1 MREEIR
7 AAIKLSPDIGV
18 DDLLP
23 LIRAAAEALDL
34 PPPGRSTVSRRLR
47 QARRQTTLFP
57 QAIRREIEYR
67 NRPVRSNI
75 ETGAPLSV
83 VEIDHTVADV
93 HLIEPRTG
101 ASIGRPVLTMMID
114 RATRVILGMLLALES
129 RSTESVKY
137 RAVPASQHLP
147 EG

>member
-1 MREEIR
+1 MPPFVRSMRSCRYVADPCREPPPCIR
-7 AAIKLSPDIGV
+7 HRASHARGDPRAIKLSPDIGV

-23 LIRAAAEALDL
+23 LIRAAAEALDRRR
-34 PPPGRSTVSRRLR
+34 PAEVRQSRLR

-83 VEIDHTVADV
+83 EVEIDHTVADV

-101 ASIGRPVLTMMID
+101 ASIGRPVLTMIMIG
-114 RATRVILGMLLALES
+114 RPV
-129 RSTESVKY
+129 
-137 RAVPASQHLP
+137 
-147 EG
+147 